1 MAQPWAKKFVKLS
14 VNSTWKR
21 KPIWLPMAKSKLFKI
36 PPRPVV
42 PPEESE
48 EIKRMFNH
56 YRTTVN
62 SLRKYFINISD
73 ENKIELNSA
82 LMEKAKEDD
91 FLACSKIN
99 DEWNKKISI
108 ERDER
113 LNNEMELKKQKILS
127 AIEKNKQRK
136 ALNLKIAEEEIKKAK
151 ELIPTLITND
161 NIDEAIEKLL
171 KDTVNYNYAIDIDGK
186 KYNDSELNAIQ
197 KQKFNEQKNPKEQ
210 FNFVQR

>member
-1 MAQPWAKKFVKLS
+1 
-14 VNSTWKR
+14 
-21 KPIWLPMAKSKLFKI
+21 
-36 PPRPVV
+36 
-42 PPEESE
+42 
-48 EIKRMFNH
+48 
-56 YRTTVN
+56 
-62 SLRKYFINISD
+62 
-73 ENKIELNSA
+73 
-82 LMEKAKEDD
+82 MEKAKEDD
-91 FLACSKIN
+91 FLACSEIN

-186 KYNDSELNAIQ
+186 KYNDSELDAIQ
-197 KQKFNEQKNPKEQ
+197 KQKFNEQKNSKEQ
-210 FNFVQR
+210 FNLVQR